1 MTLFEIVKFVHILT
15 AIVAVGFNASY
26 GVLLARAAREPEHQ
40 LHVVRTV
47 KVLDDRFAN
56 PGYGVL
62 LATGIWMVLISPYEI
77 TDLWIVIALVLYVL
91 AALGGFLAY
100 TPTLR
105 REIALLEEGEGNSA
119 EFQRLVKRGRTI
131 GILLAIDVVAIVFLM
146 VTRPT
151 L

>member
-1 MTLFEIVKFVHILT
+1 MSLFEVVKFVHVLT
-15 AIVAVGFNASY
+15 AIIAVGFNASY
-26 GVLLARAAREPEHQ
+26 GVLLARAAREPAHQ
-40 LHVVRTV
+40 LHVVKTV

-77 TDLWIVIALVLYVL
+77 TDLWIVLALVLYSL
-91 AALGGFLAY
+91 AALGGLLGY

-105 REIALLEEGEGNSA
+105 REIGLLERGEGDST
-119 EFQRLVKRGRTI
+119 EFRRLAKRGQTI

>member
-1 MTLFEIVKFVHILT
+1 VTTFEIVKFLHILM
-15 AIVAVGFNASY
+15 AIMAVGFNASY

-56 PGYGVL
+56 PGYAVL
-62 LATGIWMVLISPYEI
+62 LATGIWMILISPYRVGE
-77 TDLWIVIALVLYVL
+77 LWIVIALVLYGVAVL
-91 AALGGFLAY
+91 GGALGY

-105 REIALLEEGEGNSA
+105 RQIALLERDGGGSD
-119 EFQRLVKRGRTI
+119 EFRRLAKRGQTI
-131 GILLAIDVVAIVFLM
+131 GILLAVDVIAIVFLM
-146 VTRPT
+146 VTKPT

>member
-1 MTLFEIVKFVHILT
+1 MSLFEIVKYFHILA
-15 AIVAVGFNASY
+15 AIIAVGFNASY
-26 GVLLARAAREPEHQ
+26 AILLARASREPEHQ

-62 LATGIWMVLISPYEI
+62 LVTGIWMVLISPYEI
-77 TDLWIVIALVLYVL
+77 TDLWIILALSLYAFAVLGG
-91 AALGGFLAY
+91 ALGY

-105 REIALLEEGEGNSA
+105 REVALLEQGQGGSA
-119 EFQRLVKRGRTI
+119 EFERLAKRGQTI
-131 GILLAIDVVAIVFLM
+131 GILLALDVLAIVFLM